1 MTQQWCRAELATIT
15 LPALER
21 TRCSHIYEDKGLT
34 GAHAMRPALL
44 GCLRAL
50 RAGDTLIVSKLDR
63 LGRNLR
69 DLMRPWRESY
79 GTRGWANDKRLFAEI
94 RQLSYVEESRAAK

>member
-1 MTQQWCRAELATIT
+1 
-15 LPALER
+15 
-21 TRCSHIYEDKGLT
+21 
-34 GAHAMRPALL
+34 MRPALL